1 MVRKI
6 SAAYVC
12 KSYEC
17 RAWAANFGLQAH
29 DARAMHHDDA
39 ALWSGGPC
47 PLCREEQEDLTPVQD
62 MIHRGAV
69 HHMRQEHSQCYHL
82 LSEAHLVEEVLQR
95 LSSKQRPRE
104 NRLQRQKGE
113 FMATF
118 VTKRTFLCSIP
129 TLSLSAEY

>member
-1 MVRKI
+1 MLHMFANPM
-6 SAAYVC
+6 SAGLGRQTLA
-12 KSYEC
+12 C
-17 RAWAANFGLQAH
+17 RH
-29 DARAMHHDDA
+29 MMHEQCITTMRRY
-39 ALWSGGPC
+39 GVVGRC
-47 PLCREEQEDLTPVQD
+47 PICREEQEDLTPVQD